1 MYLFFFFFALSNSPD
16 LYSFCAV
23 LKITCT
29 LSIRMSIAGRVSYN
43 EAKEAVC
50 SGNGS
55 GSETNAGS
63 GAGVA
68 AGGRAFACFEDTVSL
83 QPASDRIPTAAIAAQ
98 PAWRTCRTKLT
109 TTLSFMVFVHPCDA
123 RYLSAGFYEA
133 A

>member
-1 MYLFFFFFALSNSPD
+1 
-16 LYSFCAV
+16 
-23 LKITCT
+23 
-29 LSIRMSIAGRVSYN
+29 MSIAGRASYN

-50 SGNGS
+50 SRNGS
-55 GSETNAGS
+55 GSDTNAGT

-68 AGGRAFACFEDTVSL
+68 AGGRAFTCFEDTVSL

-98 PAWRTCRTKLT
+98 PNQRTRPAWRTCRTNLT

-133 A
+133 TSSPYQASSKAGGRRSPQ